1 MFFIGNIFGSIL
13 WGALISIVIT
23 SLVFL
28 VCHLLDRGHSPLTY
42 IVLAVLLFFT
52 GFQSTMMVGAMY
64 VKGIASDIGDYATML
79 VDSGENMAGEVAD
92 FNELRNQ
99 IEAEFPLASTL
110 LDNIDTSGLQAYLEE
125 GNSIAN
131 YITDDVKSTI
141 NYYILRRILWMVGFV
156 IVAFVAIFLLNR
168 RRDYSYGINNL
179 DTIY

>member
-1 MFFIGNIFGSIL
+1 
-13 WGALISIVIT
+13 
-23 SLVFL
+23 
-28 VCHLLDRGHSPLTY
+28 
-42 IVLAVLLFFT
+42 
-52 GFQSTMMVGAMY
+52 
-64 VKGIASDIGDYATML
+64 ML

-168 RRDYSYGINNL
+168 RRDYSYDINNL